1 MFTIWFLTCHSNP
14 IIETE
19 FDWSLTNNCEFLV
32 AWECYICIVTI
43 VIWRICNRNKL
54 FYLLFHVSM
63 SFWFIASQKK
73 LMTYYLWL
81 KFAILRNETREI
93 IKLIATINFNV
104 FENVIDISVVL
115 IYYHRYNVL
124 TSFYFKHYI
133 LQLQFVNFST

>member
-1 MFTIWFLTCHSNP
+1 
-14 IIETE
+14 
-19 FDWSLTNNCEFLV
+19 
-32 AWECYICIVTI
+32 
-43 VIWRICNRNKL
+43 
-54 FYLLFHVSM
+54 M
-63 SFWFIASQKK
+63 SFLFIASQKK